1 MSRPLS
7 RRAWTRGW
15 TLCLAWMASLLMAAC
30 GGGGGGGSD
39 DPTVRL
45 DRSSITIDYEA
56 GGPMVP
62 ARVTA
67 TLDDNGY
74 DGAVYIDA
82 VADGPGISQVLLNFS
97 SDGSTAY
104 ADIYVDTSLAPG
116 TYTGTLQVFAC
127 KDLACRDPLSGSPY
141 RVSFTV
147 NIQAGLSVTPTSSR
161 LTVQSGESAA
171 QSFNVQLQSGASSFT
186 VESLPAWAELVSQDA
201 GSFTLRTRSMPA
213 GVYTGYP
220 VVRAG
225 DRSASLLLELVS
237 NAPSGGEQNLSVSP
251 TSIDFST
258 TEGGEAV
265 RDLTVTAPSWNPT
278 LTHDVSYTGGAAN
291 GWLQVLPT
299 STGYRLT
306 AQAAGLPAGSYS
318 ARMVISGDISTT
330 AQTVYVSLTVG
341 PGLVQVAPRSLEFT
355 SETAA
360 DALTGSATIAL
371 GAGPTRT
378 WSATSNQSWL
388 VLDTASGSTGS
399 ALTYHVDAS
408 ALAAQANG
416 STRNAQVTVTAAGVI
431 TPMTFDVTVTKRLT
445 QLLYASPSVRQAGL
459 AQTILVSGSGFN
471 AVSDLAARVGVAGV
485 SGVTVTRVSDTQLS
499 LALPS
504 LAAGQYNVQVTHA
517 SGLPASTASFHVL
530 ASAAAPAAR
539 IAQTGIKRALLLDA
553 PRKAVLLLNG
563 DLGQIQRWS
572 WASGSWVSTGNQ
584 AVAGLNGIGLSPD
597 GNTLV
602 ASSSAGEVQ
611 LLDPATLELR
621 TRHANSTNPLYMGAS
636 DWTLPVTNDGRV
648 WLSSGSGWN
657 SLITFDLA
665 AAAFTQ
671 PDLGSLFGQFYFG
684 PWGFVSGN
692 AERLLLTQSNSI
704 TPAPPMLFADMRNGQ
719 VQTAPLTETASY
731 RAVFN
736 EDASRLVL
744 DSGKVVDGNFGTV
757 ANIVL
762 PNGHS
767 PAAAA
772 FAPDGRKLYVLGV
785 TDSFYAG
792 TSLPTVWVLDSSAAQ
807 TGTTQLPVLGSFDLA
822 ESYSY
827 VCNWQGG
834 GDTGCLSAPLMK
846 LSPDGRTLVIAGPT
860 ALLSVPIPDTALAL
874 KTGRSAAQRV
884 QPGSGVRSFGV
895 QRWLREGGVP
905 RPLPQR

>member
-1 MSRPLS
+1 MSRSLS

-127 KDLACRDPLSGSPY
+127 KDLACRDELSGSPY

-388 VLDTASGSTGS
+388 VLETASGSTGS

-504 LAAGQYNVQVTHA
+504 LAAGPGFGVQPVDQ
-517 SGLPASTASFHVL
+517 VDDVEE
-530 ASAAAPAAR
+530 PAAR
-539 IAQTGIKRALLLDA
+539 AAADAGPRDGDRQMALSRTGAADEHGIALLGQEGAGGEIAHQGLVDRRAGEGEVVDILGQGQPGDGELVLDR
-553 PRKAVLLLNG
+553 PRLLLG
-563 DLGQIQRWS
+563 DLGLEQ
-572 WASGSWVSTGNQ
+572 
-584 AVAGLNGIGLSPD
+584 VAEDPRRFVLALD
-597 GNTLV
+597 
-602 ASSSAGEVQ
+602 AG
-611 LLDPATLELR
+611 
-621 TRHANSTNPLYMGAS
+621 
-636 DWTLPVTNDGRV
+636 
-648 WLSSGSGWN
+648 
-657 SLITFDLA
+657 
-665 AAAFTQ
+665 
-671 PDLGSLFGQFYFG
+671 
-684 PWGFVSGN
+684 
-692 AERLLLTQSNSI
+692 
-704 TPAPPMLFADMRNGQ
+704 
-719 VQTAPLTETASY
+719 
-731 RAVFN
+731 
-736 EDASRLVL
+736 
-744 DSGKVVDGNFGTV
+744 
-757 ANIVL
+757 
-762 PNGHS
+762 GH
-767 PAAAA
+767 
-772 FAPDGRKLYVLGV
+772 D
-785 TDSFYAG
+785 
-792 TSLPTVWVLDSSAAQ
+792 
-807 TGTTQLPVLGSFDLA
+807 
-822 ESYSY
+822 
-827 VCNWQGG
+827 
-834 GDTGCLSAPLMK
+834 
-846 LSPDGRTLVIAGPT
+846 LVIGQAHAVELQRAHQVEDVGPFHQQ
-860 ALLSVPIPDTALAL
+860 ALRSV
-874 KTGRSAAQRV
+874 S
-884 QPGSGVRSFGV
+884 
-895 QRWLREGGVP
+895 
-905 RPLPQR
+905 